1 MDEHER
7 AVYAVNLAQRRQLE
21 VATAHAREELEKARS
36 DLDNAQQ
43 TDWREPLEQKAQRI
57 DDLKAEVSAAE
68 TRVMAT
74 EQALDDHRAQI
85 AARYGEDRNH
95 DLDQDLRPPEPR
107 SWEERAHTAAH
118 KAIDAV
124 DVGLN
129 AASKGVPV
137 LQGVPVSEFADAARL
152 AVDAAKAAADMH
164 PHRVDDAAVAIAGA
178 GDRLNEWAGRA
189 AETVAP
195 GYSAPGPDVP
205 VAPAPEREQASPEAA
220 QTPEPPDPMA
230 ELEKRQRQEVVDLAR
245 QQDELHTELVESQ
258 QALNKTDAEIAAV
271 VERQEDVF
279 KQQSVLMAERHQEER
294 EALTQQRELDDR

>member
-1 MDEHER
+1 MDAHER
-7 AVYAVNLAQRRQLE
+7 AVYQHHLDERRSLQ
-21 VATAHAREELEKARS
+21 ANAAHARDELEKARS

-43 TDWREPLEQKAQRI
+43 THWSEPLEQKAQRI

-74 EQALDDHRAQI
+74 EQALNDHRAQI

-107 SWEERAHTAAH
+107 SWEERAHAAAH
-118 KAIDAV
+118 IAIDAV
-124 DVGLN
+124 DVGL
-129 AASKGVPV
+129 SHTTR
-137 LQGVPVSEFADAARL
+137 GVPVSEFADAARL
-152 AVDAAKAAADMH
+152 AVDAAKAAADMY
-164 PHRVDDAAVAIAGA
+164 PERVDDAAQAIAGA

-195 GYSAPGPDVP
+195 GYSVPGPDAPVP
-205 VAPAPEREQASPEAA
+205 PAPEREQASPEAA

-230 ELEKRQRQEVVDLAR
+230 ELEKRQRQEVVDLAK
-245 QQDELHTELVESQ
+245 QQDQLHTELVESQ
-258 QALNKTDAEIAAV
+258 QALNRTDTEISV
-271 VERQEDVF
+271 LVERQEDVF
-279 KQQSVLMAERHQEER
+279 RQQSVLMAERHHEER

>member
-7 AVYAVNLAQRRQLE
+7 AVYAVNLDQRRQLE
-21 VATAHAREELEKARS
+21 AATAHAREELEKARS

-43 TDWREPLEQKAQRI
+43 TDWRAPLEQKAQRI

-74 EQALDDHRAQI
+74 EQALDDHRAEI
-85 AARYGEDRNH
+85 AARYGEERNH

-107 SWEERAHTAAH
+107 SFEERAHTAAH
-118 KAIDAV
+118 IAIDAV
-124 DVGLN
+124 DVGLS
-129 AASKGVPV
+129 AATR
-137 LQGVPVSEFADAARL
+137 GVPVSEVADAARL

-164 PHRVDDAAVAIAGA
+164 PERIDDAAVAIAGA

-189 AETVAP
+189 TETIVP
-195 GYSAPGPDVP
+195 GYSAPEPDAP
-205 VAPAPEREQASPEAA
+205 VAPAPEREQASAEAV

-279 KQQSVLMAERHQEER
+279 RQQSVLMAERHHEER
-294 EALTQQRELDDR
+294 EALTQQRQLDDR